1 MVVAAAPKTHKWED
15 CKETTRALE
24 HTEVSG
30 PQELPREGKDKRPTP
45 AGKSST
51 CWSVLSGSLF
61 RNDCSPSLKPSS
73 GESDGADANQLS
85 GGKPLG

>member
-1 MVVAAAPKTHKWED
+1 MWRNHVVVAAAPKTPKWED

-45 AGKSST
+45 AREIFNLLVCALWLT
-51 CWSVLSGSLF
+51 L
-61 RNDCSPSLKPSS
+61 
-73 GESDGADANQLS
+73 
-85 GGKPLG
+85 

>member
-1 MVVAAAPKTHKWED
+1 MVVAAAPKTRKWED

-45 AGKSST
+45 AREIFNLLVCALWLT
-51 CWSVLSGSLF
+51 L
-61 RNDCSPSLKPSS
+61 
-73 GESDGADANQLS
+73 
-85 GGKPLG
+85 